1 MARRFRPPRPVA
13 QITHLVPKLSTE
25 VFCRTKTEIITY
37 VFISFKQMVEKIQ
50 SVLVIRI
57 H

>member
-1 MARRFRPPRPVA
+1 MACRSRQPRPVA
-13 QITHLVPKLSTE
+13 QITHPVLELPTE
-25 VFCRTKTEIITY
+25 VFRRTKTEIITY

-50 SVLVIRI
+50 LVLAIRI